1 MSQQILQVSGLSVEL
16 GNKQVLKNI
25 SFSAK
30 KGETIA
36 VIGPNGAGKTVLFR
50 ALIGL
55 VPYTGTI
62 TWHSGTKIGYVPQ
75 RLYINRDF
83 PLTTRE
89 FFCIKDRTCH
99 EFERVMSAVGFKT
112 DTAENRLNTAVFLK
126 QKLASLSGG
135 ELQKVLIAWALIG
148 SPDILL
154 FDEPT
159 SGIDVSS
166 EETIYSLLH
175 RLQEREKMTVILISH
190 ELQIVY
196 RYATNV
202 ICLNRESVCVGPPN
216 KAMND
221 ENLHKLFGSE
231 IGLYHHHL

>member
-16 GNKQVLKNI
+16 DNKQILRNI
-25 SFSAK
+25 SFSAR

-50 ALIGL
+50 SLIGL
-55 VPYTGTI
+55 IPYQGTI
-62 TWHSGTKIGYVPQ
+62 AWHPGTKIGYVPQ

-89 FFCIKDRTCH
+89 FFCIKDRNYR
-99 EFERVMSAVGFKT
+99 EINRVMSAVGFMT
-112 DTAENRLNTAVFLK
+112 DSPNDNTNSDSILK
-126 QKLASLSGG
+126 RQLASLSGG

-148 SPDILL
+148 APDILL

-159 SGIDVSS
+159 SGIDISS

-175 RLQEREKMTVILISH
+175 RLQEKEKMTVILISH

-196 RYATNV
+196 RYATSV
-202 ICLNRESVCVGPPN
+202 ICLNKESICVGPPN
-216 KAMND
+216 KVMND
-221 ENLHKLFGSE
+221 ENLHKLFGSD

>member
-1 MSQQILQVSGLSVEL
+1 MSQQILQVTDLSVEL
-16 GNKQVLKNI
+16 DNKQILRNV
-25 SFSAK
+25 SFSAR

-55 VPYTGTI
+55 IPYTGTI
-62 TWHSGTKIGYVPQ
+62 VWHPGTKIGYVPQ
-75 RLYINRDF
+75 RLYISRDF

-89 FFCIKDRTCH
+89 FFCIKDRTCR
-99 EFERVMSAVGFKT
+99 EVERVMSAVGFKT
-112 DTAENRLNTAVFLK
+112 DTAENKKNTAVILK
-126 QKLASLSGG
+126 QRLALLSGG
-135 ELQKVLIAWALIG
+135 EFQKVLIAWALIG

-159 SGIDVSS
+159 SGIDISS
-166 EETIYSLLH
+166 EETIYSLLY

-202 ICLNRESVCVGPPN
+202 ICLNRESVCIGPPN
-216 KAMND
+216 KVMND
-221 ENLHKLFGSE
+221 ESLHKLFGSD